1 MLYEDELGIMRSIF
15 WSQIVQVYHLPII
28 INLLEIPVLLDD
40 AGILVVLKP
49 IATFLLQFMVELCI
63 ELVVIDCFSIVQYPP
78 TKAFRTIGLRVCS
91 LDLFYCQACGLNNI
105 LHIQSYAF

>member
-15 WSQIVQVYHLPII
+15 WSQIVLVYHLPII

-40 AGILVVLKP
+40 TGILVVLKP

-63 ELVVIDCFSIVQYPP
+63 ELVVIDTARIVNDALNISRICKAIAFPSFSIPQQRHSEPL
-78 TKAFRTIGLRVCS
+78 G
-91 LDLFYCQACGLNNI
+91 
-105 LHIQSYAF
+105 